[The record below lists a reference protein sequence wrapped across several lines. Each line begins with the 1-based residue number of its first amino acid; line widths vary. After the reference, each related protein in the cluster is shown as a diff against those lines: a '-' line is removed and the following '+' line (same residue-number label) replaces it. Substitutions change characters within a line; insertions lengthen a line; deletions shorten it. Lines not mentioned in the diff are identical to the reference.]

1 MAPTHTCRAG
11 WAQPDPEGG
20 WGPRGCGGPCS
31 LPSQY
36 GQKNQDNWGAG
47 PESPTPPWKELKGLV
62 QVRQAGKGHEA
73 LQAPA
78 PPEPFLQLEAISF
91 PKITAPSPPGDTA
104 GTGAQGL
111 PSTPRTFP
119 PISCCV
125 PCLGTPAGGPW
136 LLASSLGAALGPG
149 GQREGL
155 EAQTFCGSSSLMGQ
169 QNSGW
174 GGRLC
179 LPFAP
184 VTTQQLWSWGW
195 GGGKR
200 KPQHPAFHPRPQL
213 LCICLFTLEKAPRPR
228 QEMGQFQEAR
238 PDWGTRSHI
247 VLHARLL
254 PTLGLPRE
262 PGEGDLRGGPAGR
275 RRGARGCQRS
285 EPAVHE
291 RASVRGR
298 DWGLPRPHPSWE

>member
-73 LQAPA
+73 LQTPA

-111 PSTPRTFP
+111 PSTPEPFRP
-119 PISCCV
+119 SAAVSRAWEPLPGV
-125 PCLGTPAGGPW
+125 PGSLLPLWGQPWDQGGKGRDWRPKPSVVP
-136 LLASSLGAALGPG
+136 LLSWANKTRG
-149 GQREGL
+149 G
-155 EAQTFCGSSSLMGQ
+155 
-169 QNSGW
+169 

-275 RRGARGCQRS
+275 RRGA
-285 EPAVHE
+285 E
-291 RASVRGR
+291 
-298 DWGLPRPHPSWE
+298 GLPAL